1 MIVKSKP
8 EFDKQYNK
16 FREGEKDR
24 FRARIKLFQ
33 ENRHNPL
40 LHDHQLHGKYAG
52 YRSIN
57 IGGDLRAIY
66 KLIPP
71 ETAVFVAIDTHTK
84 LYD

>member
-1 MIVKSKP
+1 MILKSKP
-8 EFDKQYNK
+8 AFDKKYGTL
-16 FREGEKDR
+16 REGEKDR
-24 FRARIKLFQ
+24 FKARIRLFQ
-33 ENRHNPL
+33 ENRHHPL

-57 IGGDLRAIY
+57 IGGNLRAIY

-71 ETAVFVAIDTHTK
+71 DTAVFVAIDTHTK